1 MCSVWIIS
9 DEWDYWL
16 VSKGDPIWSL
26 IGQLSCSPANVELA
40 ASSLSKLWGL
50 CKLIFKPAYSL
61 LPWGSHE
68 LSLSLLLS
76 ACIRV
81 VVWPCL
87 ISHVSTDSISLASYV
102 FADKGQLPWQA
113 FFSSHRNSRQRISDV
128 NTHSRTFLSLTQLL
142 VSLQCGKSTM
152 FKLKVTREG
161 RWGRT
166 NIVRSMGCHC
176 ISNFQLLVLWTT

>member
-1 MCSVWIIS
+1 M
-9 DEWDYWL
+9 
-16 VSKGDPIWSL
+16 SKGDPIRSL
-26 IGQLSCSPANVELA
+26 IGQLSCSPANAELA
-40 ASSLSKLWGL
+40 ASSLLKLWGL

-61 LPWGSHE
+61 LPRGSHE

-102 FADKGQLPWQA
+102 FADKGSFPGKL
-113 FFSSHRNSRQRISDV
+113 FFSHRNSRQRISDV
-128 NTHSRTFLSLTQLL
+128 NMHSRTFLSLTQLL

-152 FKLKVTREG
+152 FKLKVTRGG

-166 NIVRSMGCHC
+166 NIVR
-176 ISNFQLLVLWTT
+176 LPLYK